1 MSGSTPPSLDAL
13 RDIHL
18 PPAPALLPPAEWLFI
33 IVMLA
38 MAAAAWYGVR
48 FLRRRRLRTA
58 LRALERITASHSRDA
73 DTAALARG
81 LSRLLRGYAM
91 TCFPEEAV
99 AGLTGRAW
107 LQFLDTHGGN
117 GDFCNGV
124 GATLETLPYE
134 ARGVVDTGALVGVV
148 RRWLKANPR

>member
-1 MSGSTPPSLDAL
+1 MTASTLPSLDAL

-18 PPAPALLPPAEWLFI
+18 PPAPAMLPPAGWLFI
-33 IVMLA
+33 LVLLA
-38 MAAAAWYGVR
+38 AAAAAWWGWR

-58 LRALERITASHSRDA
+58 LRALNGITARHARDA

-91 TCFPEEAV
+91 TCFPQQAV

-117 GDFCNGV
+117 GAFCSGV
-124 GATLETLPYE
+124 GAALETLPYQAQGDVE
-134 ARGVVDTGALVGVV
+134 VAALVAAV
-148 RRWLKANPR
+148 RRWLEANPR